1 MPVFQYTARTLKG
14 DLVNDKIDLPSRD
27 DVIAHLRKNRMVVV
41 QVRAAPREFKLNF
54 KIGGGVKT
62 RDIVVLTRQFATMIN
77 AGLPLVQALDILAQQ
92 TENKILA
99 DVTRQVVYDV
109 ESGHTLA
116 DALRKHPRAFS
127 DLYVNMVA
135 AGEAGGI
142 LDTILVR
149 LAQFLEMNDAI
160 VRKVKGAMV
169 YPAVIVSVAVIAVSV
184 LLIFVIPTFQN
195 MFASVNLELP
205 LPTRIVIG
213 MSNLLKNYWWA
224 ILGVAGVLV
233 FGITRYYKTAPG
245 RLQIDAMLLRMPV
258 LGDVLRKSAVSRFTR
273 TLGTLISSGVSI
285 LDGLEITARTA
296 GNMVIHNAV
305 MDSRASIAGGETIA
319 QPLAKSKVFP
329 PMVISMIA
337 VGEQTG
343 GMDEMLS
350 KIADFY
356 DDEVDAAV
364 STLLSL
370 MEPIMIVVLGVVVG
384 GMVVAMYLPIFDMV
398 NAVQ

>member
-1 MPVFQYTARTLKG
+1 MPVFEYTARNVKG
-14 DLVNDKIDLPSRD
+14 EIVQNKGEFATRD
-27 DVIAHLRKNRMVVV
+27 DVLAHLRKNRLVVV
-41 QVRAAPREFKLNF
+41 QVREAPKAF
-54 KIGGGVKT
+54 KIRFGPGIKT
-62 RDIVVLTRQFATMIN
+62 RDVVIFTRQFATMIN

-99 DVTRQVVYDV
+99 DTTRQVLYDV
-109 ESGHTLA
+109 DSGQTLA
-116 DALRKHPRAFS
+116 DALRKHPKAFS

-149 LAQFLEMNDAI
+149 LAEFLEKNDAI
-160 VRKVKGAMV
+160 VRKVKGAMI
-169 YPAVIVSVAVIAVSV
+169 YPGVILSVAVIAISV

-195 MFASVNLELP
+195 MFASVNLQLP
-205 LPTRIVIG
+205 LPTRMVIG
-213 MSNLLKNYWWA
+213 ASNVLKEYWWA
-224 ILGVAGVLV
+224 IIGVIGAGVFALN
-233 FGITRYYKTAPG
+233 RYYQTAPG
-245 RLQIDAMLLRMPV
+245 RLQIDTMLLKTPV
-258 LGDVLRKSAVSRFTR
+258 LGDVLRKAAVSRFTR

-305 MDSRASIAGGETIA
+305 MESRASIAGGETIA
-319 QPLAKSKVFP
+319 APLAKSKVFP
-329 PMVISMIA
+329 PMVI
-337 VGEQTG
+337 
-343 GMDEMLS
+343 S

-364 STLLSL
+364 SALLSL
-370 MEPIMIVVLGVVVG
+370 MEPVMIVVLGVIVG
-384 GMVVAMYLPIFDMV
+384 GMVIAMYLPIFDMV

>member
-1 MPVFQYTARTLKG
+1 MPVYEYTARNLKG
-14 DLVNDKIDLPSRD
+14 DLVRDKIDLATRD
-27 DVIAHLRKNRMVVV
+27 DVIAHLRKNHMVVV
-41 QVRAAPREFKLNF
+41 QVREAKGGGGSLMAFFKA
-54 KIGGGVKT
+54 GVKT
-62 RDIVVLTRQFATMIN
+62 RDVVIFTRQFATMIN
-77 AGLPLVQALDILAQQ
+77 SGLPLVQALDILSQQ
-92 TENKILA
+92 TENKVLA
-99 DVTRQVVYDV
+99 DVTRAVVYDV

-116 DALRKHPRAFS
+116 DALRKHPKAFS

-142 LDTILVR
+142 LDTILLR
-149 LAQFLEMNDAI
+149 LAQFLEKNDAI
-160 VRKVKGAMV
+160 VRKVKGAMI
-169 YPAVIVSVAVIAVSV
+169 YPAVILSVAVMAFSVVS
-184 LLIFVIPTFQN
+184 IN
-195 MFASVNLELP
+195 
-205 LPTRIVIG
+205 
-213 MSNLLKNYWWA
+213 
-224 ILGVAGVLV
+224 
-233 FGITRYYKTAPG
+233 RYYKTPPG
-245 RLQIDAMLLRMPV
+245 RLQIDTLLLKTPV
-258 LGDVLRKSAVSRFTR
+258 LGDVLRKAAVSRFTR

-305 MDSRASIAGGETIA
+305 MESRASIAGGETIA
-319 QPLAKSKVFP
+319 APLAKSKVFP
-329 PMVISMIA
+329 PMVISMIS

-364 STLLSL
+364 SALLSL
-370 MEPIMIVVLGVVVG
+370 MEPIMIVVLGVIVG

>member
-41 QVRAAPREFKLNF
+41 QVRAAPREFKLSF
-54 KIGGGVKT
+54 KFGGGVKT

-149 LAQFLEMNDAI
+149 LAQFLEKNDAI
-160 VRKVKGAMV
+160 V
-169 YPAVIVSVAVIAVSV
+169 
-184 LLIFVIPTFQN
+184 
-195 MFASVNLELP
+195 
-205 LPTRIVIG
+205 
-213 MSNLLKNYWWA
+213 LK
-224 ILGVAGVLV
+224 L
-233 FGITRYYKTAPG
+233 
-245 RLQIDAMLLRMPV
+245 PV

-305 MDSRASIAGGETIA
+305 MESRASIAGGETIA

-384 GMVVAMYLPIFDMV
+384 GMVAAMYLPIFDMV